1 MDSGLLSLIPLNSK
15 SLCENLIADECVN
28 INVVEPRKS
37 KYGDFRFKVN
47 NTPSINI
54 NRTNNCYKFLLIFLH
69 VCKNFKSDI
78 SALMLIFFLRW
89 TIFLVGCMLILNDD
103 PANKLMAVGVLI
115 FIMSF
120 TKLKDTQGN
129 L

>member
-47 NTPSINI
+47 NTPSIN
-54 NRTNNCYKFLLIFLH
+54 TVSYTHLTLPTTLY
-69 VCKNFKSDI
+69 V
-78 SALMLIFFLRW
+78 
-89 TIFLVGCMLILNDD
+89 
-103 PANKLMAVGVLI
+103 
-115 FIMSF
+115 
-120 TKLKDTQGN
+120 
-129 L
+129 